1 MIGFLD
7 RVYNGSESGGEIQVE
22 VGVLQG
28 ELSGPV
34 VVRIY
39 TMDGTALSDTDYQGV
54 NMPLTFSPDTTTVVI
69 SVPLLSDDIAEEDE
83 DIIARL
89 ELEPEDDLQNVQINP
104 EEAKL
109 LIIDDDGEFN
119 LLLLRCTC
127 GSYKLCVLQ
136 K

>member
-39 TMDGTALSDTDYQGV
+39 TMDGTALSDEDYQGV
-54 NMPLTFSPDTTTVVI
+54 NMTLTFSPDTTTTVI
-69 SVPLLSDDIAEEDE
+69 SVPILNDDNVEDDE
-83 DIIARL
+83 DINARL
-89 ELEPEDDLQNVQINP
+89 ELEPEDDQQNVQINP
-104 EEAKL
+104 DEAKL
-109 LIIDDDGEFN
+109 FIIDDDGEFHI
-119 LLLLRCTC
+119 LLFI
-127 GSYKLCVLQ
+127 
-136 K
+136 